1 MESLN
6 SKSIIVYLD
15 IREVTQFNQAEII
28 EEILKIIYE
37 NNIIILDMSKINY
50 LDSAGL
56 GEIVSIF
63 KIARLRGNRIGL
75 INVKDHLLDLIHLF
89 RLERIL
95 L

>member
-15 IREVTQFNQAEII
+15 IREITQFNQVEII

-37 NNIIILDMSKINY
+37 NNIIVLDMSKINY
-50 LDSAGL
+50 LDSVGL

-75 INVKDHLLDLIHLF
+75 INVKDHLLDLIHLL
-89 RLERIL
+89 RLDRIL